1 MKTQFKIYL
10 FFLGI
15 SIALSACTKDFLEK
29 KPTLS
34 TVVPVSLSDYQALLD
49 DPDLF
54 INNSSP
60 KLGALMTDDFLAPD
74 SYVKSMTD
82 NERVSYLWEPGGA
95 GNTAD
100 WFYPYKQV
108 FNANIVLDG
117 LKKLDAIDKNG
128 YNSIKGA
135 ALFWRSYAF
144 YNLLIT
150 YSKNYNNASADND
163 LGIPL
168 RLESDVNMKTA
179 RSSVKEGFE
188 QIITDLK
195 AAAQLLPLSQK
206 HKSRPTRASAFALLA
221 RVLLSKGDFR
231 EAGFYADQGLSLNS
245 SLLEYKKLDPNVAR
259 SFPVGLSD
267 SNPEIL
273 FYSVM
278 ISSSFLRSSLVSVA
292 PDLYA
297 QYKEG
302 DLRKYLYFINNGTGT
317 IRFKGSYSGDSYFF
331 VGLTTRELYLIRA
344 ECYARDQKPE
354 LAQKDLNMLLASR
367 WDNTFIPLKLDTS
380 KEILQLIL
388 LERRKELVGGLSRF
402 IDLKRLNLE
411 EGQAITL
418 KRIYDNKELSLE
430 PNDSRYQFLIPEQ
443 EILASGIEQNIR

>member
-1 MKTQFKIYL
+1 MKIQFKRYL

-29 KPTLS
+29 KPTQS

-49 DPDLF
+49 DPNLF
-54 INNSSP
+54 IYNSSP
-60 KLGALMTDDFLAPD
+60 RLGALMTDDFSAPD
-74 SYVKSMTD
+74 SYVKTMSD
-82 NERVSYLWEPGGA
+82 NERISYLWEPGGA

-108 FNANIVLDG
+108 FNANIILDG
-117 LKKLDAIDKNG
+117 LKQLDVADKNG

-150 YSKNYNNASADND
+150 YSKNYNKVSADTD

-168 RLESDVNMKTA
+168 RLESDVNIKTA
-179 RSSVKEGFE
+179 RNSVSQGFE
-188 QIITDLK
+188 QIIADLK

-221 RVLLSKGDFR
+221 RVFLSKGDFK
-231 EAGFYADQGLSLNS
+231 EAGFYADRSLSLNS
-245 SLLEYKKLDPNVAR
+245 SLLDYRTLDPSVAR
-259 SFPVGLSD
+259 PFPAGLSE

-278 ISSSFLRSSLVSVA
+278 ISSSFLRSSLVSVSQ
-292 PDLYA
+292 DLYKL
-297 QYKEG
+297 YNKG
-302 DLRKYLYFINNGTGT
+302 DLRKNLYFTDNANGT

-331 VGLTTRELYLIRA
+331 SGITTREMYLVRA

-354 LAQKDLNMLLASR
+354 LALRDLNELLMNR
-367 WDNTFIPLKLDTS
+367 WDNSFVPLKLETS
-380 KEILQLIL
+380 KEILQQIL
-388 LERRKELVGGLSRF
+388 VERRKELVGGLLRF

-411 EGQAITL
+411 DDHATVL
-418 KRIYDNKELSLE
+418 RRIYDSRELSLP
-430 PNDSRYQFLIPEQ
+430 PNDSKYQFLIPEQ
-443 EILASGIEQNIR
+443 EILASGIEQNTR

>member
-1 MKTQFKIYL
+1 MKTKFKRY
-10 FFLGI
+10 FSFLLI
-15 SIALSACTKDFLEK
+15 CTVWSACTKDFLEK
-29 KPTLS
+29 KPTQS

-49 DPDLF
+49 DPNLF

-60 KLGALMTDDFLAPD
+60 RLGALMTDDFSAPD
-74 SYVKSMTD
+74 SYVKTMSD
-82 NERVSYLWEPGGA
+82 NERISYLWEPGGA

-108 FNANIVLDG
+108 FNANIILDG
-117 LKKLDAIDKNG
+117 LKKLDVADKNG

-150 YSKNYNNASADND
+150 YSKNYNKVSADAD
-163 LGIPL
+163 LGVPL
-168 RLESDVNMKTA
+168 RLESDVNIKTA
-179 RSSVKEGFE
+179 RNSVSQGFE

-195 AAAQLLPLSQK
+195 AAAELLPLSQK

-221 RVLLSKGDFR
+221 RVLLSKGDFK
-231 EAGFYADQGLSLNS
+231 EAGFYANQALSLNS
-245 SLLEYKKLDPNVAR
+245 SLLDYKKLDPNVAR
-259 SFPVGLSD
+259 PFPVGLSD
-267 SNPEIL
+267 RNPEIL

-278 ISSSFLRSSLVSVA
+278 ISSSFLRSNLVSVSQ
-292 PDLYA
+292 DLYK

-302 DLRKYLYFINNGTGT
+302 DLRKYVYFTDNGTGT

-344 ECYARDQKPE
+344 ECYARDQKAE
-354 LAQKDLNMLLASR
+354 LALMDLNTLLASR
-367 WDNTFIPLKLDTS
+367 WDNTFVPIKLETS
-380 KEILQLIL
+380 AEILKCVL
-388 LERRKELVGGLSRF
+388 LERRKEMVGGLNRF

-411 EGQAITL
+411 EDQAIVL
-418 KRIYDNKELSLE
+418 RRIYDSKEFSLE
-430 PNDSRYQFLIPEQ
+430 PNDSKYQFLIPDQ
-443 EILASGIEQNIR
+443 EILASGIEQNVR